1 MTEQEYDRQLNITTA
16 GNQQGFTDSLHHHR
30 YEPTPYELLDRL
42 FQNYSLSP
50 GDRLVDVGCGKGR
63 LNFYIHHRF
72 GAESAG
78 IEMNP
83 VFYAEAIQNKAR
95 YLKKHKAAEHLITFY
110 NCLAQDYPIGARD
123 NKFYFF
129 NPFSI
134 QLFIPFVNGILR
146 SAEKESRTIE
156 VILFFASQDYS
167 DFLEN
172 RTAFQLVEEIPLPD
186 FNKDLRER
194 FLIYRLPKMD

>member
-1 MTEQEYDRQLNITTA
+1 MNEQAYERLLNIATA
-16 GNQQGFTDSLHHHR
+16 GNQQGFTDSLHHNR
-30 YEPTPYELLDRL
+30 YEPTPYELLDKL
-42 FQNYSLSP
+42 FQHYSLSP
-50 GDRLVDVGCGKGR
+50 GDRLVDVGSGKGR
-63 LNFYIHHRF
+63 LNFYIHHFF

-83 VFYAEAIQNKAR
+83 AFYAEAIENKKQ
-95 YLKKHKAAEHLITFY
+95 YFKNHKRDEQSIQFY
-110 NCLAQDYPIGARD
+110 NCLAQDYPVAASD

-129 NPFSI
+129 NPFSV
-134 QLFIPFVNGILR
+134 QLFITFVNEVLR
-146 SAEKESRTIE
+146 SAETDPRTIE

-172 RTAFQLVEEIPLPD
+172 STAFQLVEEIPLPD
-186 FNKDLRER
+186 FDKDIRER